1 MSLEIED
8 FIKQHKKEFDT
19 DRPSL
24 NMWDRIE
31 KELDQK
37 KPKKSF
43 NIQLWMS
50 IAASAIVILAITFFY
65 VSPVKKAKL
74 SIADVSPAY
83 ANRQVRF
90 ASLIEEKRDSL
101 QIFAE
106 VNPELYKKFNR
117 DLETLNL
124 AYDSLRKQ
132 LPASP
137 NQKLIVKAMVR
148 NLEAQLQLVSQ
159 QLSIIVEVTEFKK
172 ENRI

>member
-1 MSLEIED
+1 MNTQIED
-8 FIKQHKKEFDT
+8 FIKENKKEFDT
-19 DRPSL
+19 DRPSANL
-24 NMWDRIE
+24 WDRIE
-31 KELDQK
+31 KELDE
-37 KPKKSF
+37 KKSKKRI

-50 IAASAIVILAITFFY
+50 IAASAIVLLAFTFFF
-65 VSPVKKAKL
+65 VSPVKKNKM

-106 VNPELYKKFNR
+106 TSPELYRKFST
-117 DLETLNL
+117 DLQTLSL

-137 NQKLIVKAMVR
+137 NQKLIVKAMVK

-159 QLSIIVEVTEFKK
+159 QLSIIVEVSEFKK